1 MRVGKLS
8 GHTKV
13 LNNYLMKK
21 TLILAL
27 FIFLLT
33 GVPAWS
39 QDVQVSASIG
49 SDTVGIH
56 DQVQLVIK
64 VSGKDSGEAE
74 NPRFPEPQGFS
85 VVSGPNIGTQFQW
98 INGRSSSSKSFTY
111 ILVPKKE
118 GQFTIDPIEVRVGDK
133 TYETNAIQ
141 VQVTQA
147 SANPSPQ
154 PRNSVVPWDP
164 FGEDAE
170 PVRQSIGDAVFMRAE
185 LDRQSAYPGQ
195 QITLFYNLYTS
206 IRVNGYQ
213 IQDSPPLTG
222 FWVED
227 LKTEDNPRG
236 ESRTVNGKEYQ
247 VYTIK
252 KQALFPN
259 TTGSLKIPAS
269 TYAISVASG
278 RDIFSIFNQAETI
291 YRNTQ
296 ESTLE
301 VKALPSQG
309 KPDNFSN
316 AVGEFKLSANM
327 DKKEAKTGEAVA
339 LEVDLE
345 GRGNLKTIPDLTLPD
360 LPDFTIYSSKHEDKI
375 EILENNQI
383 GGKKTW
389 EYVLVPKAPGE
400 QTIPS
405 VTFSFFNADQNRY
418 ETVSTQPLTLN
429 VSGGNADAV
438 STPGLFD
445 INKQGLTR
453 LGTDIHFIKLSAGK
467 FEKKDAP
474 FYRKSWIYLVIF
486 FPIILNAS
494 ALLYRRQQSR
504 LTANVAAVRS
514 RKARQNALKR
524 LKTAEREGKSDTRR
538 YYDLASSA
546 LSGYLADKFNL
557 TEIEL
562 TGDNLKRTLSGK
574 SIPRENIEEIQSC
587 LEQCDFGRFVSA
599 AASDEEKA
607 ALQMRI
613 RGNIDAL
620 EKVIAD
626 L

>member
-1 MRVGKLS
+1 
-8 GHTKV
+8 
-13 LNNYLMKK
+13 MKK
-21 TLILAL
+21 ILIPAL

-33 GVPAWS
+33 GLPAWS

-56 DQVQLVIK
+56 DQVQLVIRI
-64 VSGKDSGEAE
+64 SGEDSDEAE
-74 NPRFPEPQGFS
+74 NPSFPEPQGFS
-85 VVSGPNIGTQFQW
+85 VVSGPSIGTQFQW

-133 TYETNAIQ
+133 TYETNAIR

-154 PRNSVVPWDP
+154 RRNSIAPWDP

-185 LDRQSAYPGQ
+185 LDRESAYPGQ
-195 QITLFYNLYTS
+195 QVTLFYNLYTS
-206 IRVNGYQ
+206 LRVHGYQ
-213 IQDSPPLTG
+213 IQDKPPLTG

-227 LKTEDNPRG
+227 LETEENPRG
-236 ESRTVNGKEYQ
+236 KSRTVNGKEYQ
-247 VYTIK
+247 VYTIL

-269 TYAISVASG
+269 TFAISVESG
-278 RDIFSIFNQAETI
+278 RDIFSIFDQAETV

-296 ESTLE
+296 ELTLE
-301 VKALPSQG
+301 VKVLPSQG
-309 KPDNFSN
+309 RPDNFSN
-316 AVGEFKLSANM
+316 AVGEFKLSANI
-327 DKKEAKTGEAVA
+327 DKNEAGTGEAIA
-339 LEVDLE
+339 LEVKLE
-345 GRGNLKTIPDLTLPD
+345 GQGNLKTIPDLTLPD

-375 EILENNQI
+375 EILETNQI
-383 GGKKTW
+383 GGEKTW
-389 EYVLVPKAPGE
+389 EYVLVPRAPGE
-400 QTIPS
+400 QTIPP

-453 LGTDIHFIKLSAGK
+453 LGTDIHFIKLSSGK
-467 FEKKDAP
+467 LEKKDDP
-474 FYRKSWIYLVIF
+474 FYRKSWIYLVIA

-494 ALLYRRQQSR
+494 TLLYRRQQSL
-504 LTANVAAVRS
+504 LTENAATVRN
-514 RKARQNALKR
+514 RKA
-524 LKTAEREGKSDTRR
+524 
-538 YYDLASSA
+538 
-546 LSGYLADKFNL
+546 
-557 TEIEL
+557 
-562 TGDNLKRTLSGK
+562 
-574 SIPRENIEEIQSC
+574 
-587 LEQCDFGRFVSA
+587 
-599 AASDEEKA
+599 
-607 ALQMRI
+607 
-613 RGNIDAL
+613 
-620 EKVIAD
+620 
-626 L
+626 

>member
-1 MRVGKLS
+1 
-8 GHTKV
+8 V
-13 LNNYLMKK
+13 LYHDQLMKK
-21 TLILAL
+21 SIILTILIL
-27 FIFLLT
+27 LLST
-33 GVPAWS
+33 IPGWS
-39 QDVQVSASIG
+39 QDTEVSATVG

-56 DQVQLVIK
+56 DQVQLVIRI
-64 VSGKDSGEAE
+64 SGKDSNEGE
-74 NPRFPEPQGFS
+74 NPRFPEPEGFN
-85 VVSGPNIGTQFQW
+85 VVSGPTIGTQFQW

-133 TYETNAIQ
+133 TYETKAIQ
-141 VQVTQA
+141 VQVTSA
-147 SANPSPQ
+147 STNPSPQ
-154 PRNSVVPWDP
+154 RRNSIVPWDP
-164 FGEDAE
+164 FREDVE
-170 PVRQSIGDAVFMRAE
+170 PVRQSIGDAVFMRTE
-185 LDRQSAYPGQ
+185 LDRESAYPGQ

-206 IRVNGYQ
+206 LRVNGYQ
-213 IQDSPPLTG
+213 IQDNPPLTG

-227 LKTEDNPRG
+227 LETERNPKG
-236 ESRTVNGKEYQ
+236 EIRTVNGKEYQ

-259 TTGSLKIPAS
+259 TTGILKIPAS
-269 TYAISVASG
+269 TFAISVESG
-278 RDIFSIFNQAETI
+278 RDVFSIFDQAETI

-296 ESTLE
+296 ELTLE
-301 VKALPSQG
+301 VKPLPSQG
-309 KPDNFSN
+309 RPDKFSD
-316 AVGEFKLSANM
+316 AVGEFKLSANI
-327 DKKEAKTGEAVA
+327 DKNEARTGEAIA
-339 LEVDLE
+339 LEVKLE

-360 LPDFTIYSSKHEDKI
+360 LPDFTIYSSKHEDKT
-375 EILENNQI
+375 EILEKNQI
-383 GGKKTW
+383 GGEKTW

-400 QTIPS
+400 QTIPP
-405 VTFSFFNADQNRY
+405 VAFSFFNADQNRY

-445 INKQGLTR
+445 INRQGLTR

-474 FYRKSWIYLVIF
+474 FYRKSWIYLVIV
-486 FPIILNAS
+486 FPIMLNAS
-494 ALLYRRQQSR
+494 TLLYRRQQSR
-504 LTANVAAVRS
+504 LTENEAAVRS

-524 LKTAEREGKSDTRR
+524 LKAAEREVKSDTRR

-557 TEIEL
+557 SEIEL

-574 SIPRENIEEIQSC
+574 SVPRECIEEIQAC
-587 LEQCDFGRFVSA
+587 LEECDFGRFVSA
-599 AASDEEKA
+599 AASAEKKS
-607 ALQMRI
+607 ALSVRI

-620 EKVIAD
+620 EKVIAG

>member
-1 MRVGKLS
+1 
-8 GHTKV
+8 
-13 LNNYLMKK
+13 MKK
-21 TLILAL
+21 SIILTILIL
-27 FIFLLT
+27 LLST
-33 GVPAWS
+33 IPGWS
-39 QDVQVSASIG
+39 QDTEVSATVG

-56 DQVQLVIK
+56 DQVQLVIR
-64 VSGKDSGEAE
+64 VSGKDSNEAE

-85 VVSGPNIGTQFQW
+85 VVSGPSIGTQFQW

-133 TYETNAIQ
+133 TYETKAIQ
-141 VQVTQA
+141 VQVTLA
-147 SANPSPQ
+147 STNPSPQ
-154 PRNSVVPWDP
+154 RRNSIVPWDP
-164 FGEDAE
+164 FSEDTE

-185 LDRQSAYPGQ
+185 LDRESAYPGQ

-213 IQDSPPLTG
+213 IQDNPPLTG

-227 LKTEDNPRG
+227 LETEKNLKG
-236 ESRTVNGKEYQ
+236 KIRTVNGKEYQ

-269 TYAISVASG
+269 TFAISVESG
-278 RDIFSIFNQAETI
+278 RDIFSIFDQAETI

-296 ESTLE
+296 ELNLE
-301 VKALPSQG
+301 VKPLPFQG
-309 KPDNFSN
+309 RPDNFSD
-316 AVGEFKLSANM
+316 AVGEFKLSANI
-327 DKKEAKTGEAVA
+327 DKNEARTGEAIA
-339 LEVDLE
+339 LEVKLE
-345 GRGNLKTIPDLTLPD
+345 GRGNLKTIPDLTLPE
-360 LPDFTIYSSKHEDKI
+360 LPDFTIYSSKHEDKT

-383 GGKKTW
+383 GGEKTW

-405 VTFSFFNADQNRY
+405 VTFSFFNADQSRY

-445 INKQGLTR
+445 INRQGLTR

-467 FEKKDAP
+467 LEKKGAP

-494 ALLYRRQQSR
+494 TLLYRRQQSR
-504 LTANVAAVRS
+504 LTENAAAVRN
-514 RKARQNALKR
+514 RKARQIALKR
-524 LKTAEREGKSDTRR
+524 LKTAERDGKSDTRR

-557 TEIEL
+557 SEIEL

-574 SIPRENIEEIQSC
+574 SVPRENIEGIQGC
-587 LEQCDFGRFVSA
+587 LEECDFGRFVSA
-599 AASDEEKA
+599 AASAEKKA
-607 ALQMRI
+607 ALSVRI

>member
-1 MRVGKLS
+1 MLS
-8 GHTKV
+8 TIPG
-13 LNNYLMKK
+13 
-21 TLILAL
+21 
-27 FIFLLT
+27 
-33 GVPAWS
+33 WS
-39 QDVQVSASIG
+39 QDTEVSATVG

-56 DQVQLVIK
+56 DQVQLVIRI
-64 VSGKDSGEAE
+64 SGKDSNEGE
-74 NPRFPEPQGFS
+74 NPRFPEPEGFN
-85 VVSGPNIGTQFQW
+85 VVSGPTIGTQFQW

-111 ILVPKKE
+111 ILVPKKK

-133 TYETNAIQ
+133 TYETKAIQ
-141 VQVTQA
+141 VQVTSA
-147 SANPSPQ
+147 STNPSPQ
-154 PRNSVVPWDP
+154 RRNSIVPWDP
-164 FGEDAE
+164 FREDVE
-170 PVRQSIGDAVFMRAE
+170 PVRQSIGDAVFMRTE
-185 LDRQSAYPGQ
+185 LDRESAYPGQ

-206 IRVNGYQ
+206 LRVNGYQ
-213 IQDSPPLTG
+213 IQDNPPLTG

-227 LKTEDNPRG
+227 LETERNPKG
-236 ESRTVNGKEYQ
+236 EIRTVNGKEYQ

-259 TTGSLKIPAS
+259 TTGILKIPAS
-269 TYAISVASG
+269 TFAISVESG
-278 RDIFSIFNQAETI
+278 RDVFSIFDQAETI

-296 ESTLE
+296 ELTLE
-301 VKALPSQG
+301 VKPLPSQG
-309 KPDNFSN
+309 RPDKFSD
-316 AVGEFKLSANM
+316 AVGEFKLSANI
-327 DKKEAKTGEAVA
+327 DKNEARTGEAIA
-339 LEVDLE
+339 LEVKLE

-360 LPDFTIYSSKHEDKI
+360 LPDFTIYSSKHEDKT
-375 EILENNQI
+375 EILEKNQI
-383 GGKKTW
+383 GGEKTW

-400 QTIPS
+400 QTIPP
-405 VTFSFFNADQNRY
+405 VAFSFFNADQNRY

-445 INKQGLTR
+445 INRQGLTR

-474 FYRKSWIYLVIF
+474 FYRKSWIYLVIV
-486 FPIILNAS
+486 FPIMLNAS
-494 ALLYRRQQSR
+494 TLLYRRQQSR
-504 LTANVAAVRS
+504 LTENEAAVRS

-524 LKTAEREGKSDTRR
+524 LKAAEREVKSDTRR

-557 TEIEL
+557 SEIEL

-574 SIPRENIEEIQSC
+574 SVPRECIEEIQAC
-587 LEQCDFGRFVSA
+587 LEECDFGRFVSA
-599 AASDEEKA
+599 AASAEKKS
-607 ALQMRI
+607 ALSVRI

-620 EKVIAD
+620 EKVIAG